1 MVTEPTAAKAA
12 GVLRAAR
19 AAWLWAARKPPYT
32 AAVFGRPMP
41 FLPVSLGEPTRAGL
55 RLALA
60 LALSASLHGALL
72 MAVRVGQVE
81 RPGPVAPRLTV
92 RLAPQPSRPDAP
104 VLQPTPQADSPVSE
118 PAPQPEVPPVA
129 VQAPSPPELAS
140 PAAEGEARE
149 GMPEAAAG
157 TTTLDLPLPPDPVYY
172 PARQVDEHPVLVS
185 GGKPVYPDEAA
196 RRDLKG
202 EVIVLML
209 LNEHGRADEVSIV
222 EAKPA
227 GMGFEEAV
235 IAWLREA
242 RFRPAM
248 RQGRAVK
255 ARVVYHVTFEP

>member
-1 MVTEPTAAKAA
+1 MSTAQ
-12 GVLRAAR
+12 
-19 AAWLWAARKPPYT
+19 
-32 AAVFGRPMP
+32 
-41 FLPVSLGEPTRAGL
+41 SLLTRTRRSTL
-55 RLALA
+55 RLGLA
-60 LALSASLHGALL
+60 LALSAALHAAALF
-72 MAVRVGQVE
+72 AVRVGKVE
-81 RPGPVAPRLTV
+81 RPGPVAPKLTV

-104 VLQPTPQADSPVSE
+104 VLQSPPQPDSPVPE
-118 PAPQPEVPPVA
+118 PAPQPEAPPVA
-129 VQAPSPPELAS
+129 VEAPSPPKPAS

-157 TTTLDLPLPPDPVYY
+157 TTTLDLPLPPDPTYY
-172 PARQVDEHPVLVS
+172 PARLVDEHPVLVS

-222 EAKPA
+222 QAEPS